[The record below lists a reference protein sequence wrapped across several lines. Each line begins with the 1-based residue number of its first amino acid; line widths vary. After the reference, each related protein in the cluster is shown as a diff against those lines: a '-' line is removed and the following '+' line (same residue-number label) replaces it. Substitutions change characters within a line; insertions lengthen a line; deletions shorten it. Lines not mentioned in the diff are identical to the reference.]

1 MSTAVA
7 IQDRDYMP
15 LLDAIDEVTEVEAA
29 RQLGERALV
38 EGFVEQ
44 GLLSRRAAI
53 TIARRFCC
61 AVLDGARGETDE
73 EIAGRLDC
81 SLDTVG
87 RDRERVQH
95 LASGSK
101 SERLR
106 RQLLGGGQDE

>member
-73 EIAGRLDC
+73 EVAVRLHC
-81 SLDTVG
+81 SVDTVA
-87 RDRERVQH
+87 RDRARVVH
-95 LASGSK
+95 LASGSELLR
-101 SERLR
+101 ERL
-106 RQLLGGGQDE
+106 LDGDGQDE